1 MPTRHARRLPAALL
15 ALAVALTAC
24 GGDPEPEATPRDL
37 STIGLPA
44 PTEDPSPEA
53 TATATATA
61 DVGDTSQVDLTVIP
75 DGIDDT
81 YVAALARE
89 TVGWMTD
96 AALTVEDGNPTEDTE
111 ILVSSNTAAAAADR
125 VRSIVIELAEAV
137 EDPAGEASVDLVE
150 IGTTGSACTSALV
163 AIRWAPLAPGFA
175 GGTDWEYWMAWVE
188 APGDSPGVTAWDFLG
203 VGIRAGGG
211 QEVDPCTE

>member
-1 MPTRHARRLPAALL
+1 MPTRRALHRIAAPL
-15 ALAVALTAC
+15 ALALGLTAC
-24 GGDPEPEATPRDL
+24 AGDPEPTASPRDL
-37 STIGLPA
+37 STIGQPR
-44 PTEDPSPEA
+44 PTETPTVEA

-75 DGIDDT
+75 DEIDDT

-89 TVGWMTD
+89 TVGWMSD
-96 AALTVEDGNPTEDTE
+96 AARTVEDGTPTEDTE

-137 EDPAGEASVDLVE
+137 EDPAGEASVDLVG

-188 APGDSPGVTAWDFLG
+188 APDDSPGATAWDFLG